1 MLLIKKYLVFDNH
14 EIILQ
19 MKKKLSFAIMGVLL
33 NGIGVFAQQNSQ
45 YTQYMYNTSVLNPAY
60 VGTREALS
68 ITGLNRMQ
76 WIGLEGAPKTMTF
89 AVSSPVS
96 EKVGLGTSVVYNQV
110 GPSNETLFS
119 ADISYNIRLNYEYWL
134 FFGLKANAALLNVDY
149 TKLQQ
154 YNPND
159 IVFQNN
165 IKNDFSPN
173 IGAGIYLMSKDTYV
187 GISAPLLLNTKEFK
201 PNKEILVQRSIHY
214 YLMAGHVFDLS
225 EDVKFK
231 PALLIDFVKGNAL
244 NVNGSANFLFFDKL
258 TLGAAYRWDA
268 AVSGLA
274 GFQITKKLFMGYTY
288 DADTMNLGNYNSGSH
303 ELFLR
308 FDLPVRII
316 KDCSCS
322 PTRFY

>member
-1 MLLIKKYLVFDNH
+1 MRKKAGFVIVWL
-14 EIILQ
+14 
-19 MKKKLSFAIMGVLL
+19 LL
-33 NGIGVFAQQNSQ
+33 NGIVAFAQQDAQ
-45 YTQYMYNTSVLNPAY
+45 YTQYMYNTAVLNPAY
-60 VGTREALS
+60 VGSREALS
-68 ITGLNRMQ
+68 ITGLSRME
-76 WIGLEGAPKTMTF
+76 WIGLDGAPKTTTF
-89 AVSSPVS
+89 AISSPVS
-96 EKVGLGTSVVYNQV
+96 EKVGLGVSVIRNQT
-110 GPSNETLFS
+110 GPSNETLLS

-149 TKLQQ
+149 TKLKQ

-159 IVFQNN
+159 PVFQNS
-165 IKNDFSPN
+165 IVNDFSPN

-187 GISAPLLLNTKEFK
+187 GISAPMVLDTKDFT
-201 PNKEILVQRSIHY
+201 PRKEILVQRKTHY
-214 YLMAGHVFDLS
+214 YLMAGHLFNLS

-231 PALLIDFVKGNAL
+231 PALLTDFVKGSPLNL
-244 NVNGSANFLFFDKL
+244 NVSANFLFFDKL

-274 GFQITKKLFMGYTY
+274 GFQMTKKLFAGYTY

-322 PTRFY
+322 PTRFF